1 MAECFPLK
9 MVWLMQ
15 NHQFDLKSGQSIRL
29 GDYKVTLLEIE
40 DDAAVLEIEGPD
52 GSVRIEPIGFCS
64 SDNEVDEELAV
75 LV

>member
-1 MAECFPLK
+1 

-40 DDAAVLEIEGPD
+40 DDVAVLEIEGPD